1 MNNTKL
7 FVRPCCNVCKQLQ
20 VIDANSSYKRVL
32 GVLTKK
38 DDSLYHFKRTPFT
51 ARLKACEEEE
61 LCYLLD
67 EWNNGGYY
75 D

>member
-7 FVRPCCNVCKQLQ
+7 FVQTCCEQCKQLQ

-51 ARLKACEEEE
+51 VRCSVSEEESISW
-61 LCYLLD
+61 LLD
-67 EWNNGGYY
+67 EWNNGERL
-75 D
+75 